1 MPSFRPHRRT
11 VLRGL
16 GASIALPWLE
26 TMSPHSSRRGIAS
39 TTDATPPRRVAFFYI
54 PNGVVQST
62 WNPAETGRAF
72 PLSPTLEPL
81 EKVREHVSVL
91 SNLDRVKVPGTDGHA
106 QASTCWLSSAA
117 PDELSPAGYPL
128 KRTIDQLIADHTSQH
143 TAFRSLELSCNPF
156 EDNKE
161 SVYFDNISWF
171 GHGHVA
177 RSIRDPHLV
186 FRRLFR
192 IDQHQMSASVLDL
205 VLEDARDLRSK
216 LSQHDRRKL
225 DEYTQS
231 VRTVELQIDR
241 VRRRQQELSQ
251 ISPKKPIKAWQAMKR
266 DEFIQIMG
274 DLMILALQTDLTR
287 VASLMTAP
295 ERWST
300 PVKVEDWFEAPIE
313 HHSWTHGQ
321 GNAGVRQELSKLD
334 RFHVTQFA
342 TLVEKMS
349 QIEEGQGTL
358 LDQTVFVL
366 GSGLSSGE
374 LHVCNNLPTVIA
386 GRGGGQL
393 KSGHHT
399 RFAPGTPIAN
409 LWLTIAHLM
418 GVPANRIGDSTSP
431 LNAILT

>member
-1 MPSFRPHRRT
+1 MPSFRLHRRT

-16 GASIALPWLE
+16 GASIALPWME
-26 TMSPHSSRRGIAS
+26 AMSVASSPDREASNSDPHS
-39 TTDATPPRRVAFFYI
+39 PQRVAFFYI

-62 WNPAETGRAF
+62 WNPVDTGRDFA
-72 PLSPTLEPL
+72 LSPTLEPL
-81 EKVREHVSVL
+81 QNVREHISVL
-91 SNLDRVKVPGTDGHA
+91 TNLDRVKVAGTDGHA

-128 KRTIDQLIADHTSQH
+128 KRTIDQLIADHTSKN

-177 RSIRDPHLV
+177 RSIRDPHQV

-192 IDQHQMSASVLDL
+192 IDQHELSASVLDL
-205 VLEDARDLRSK
+205 VLEDAHALRPK
-216 LSQHDRRKL
+216 LGRHDRRKL

-241 VRRRQQELSQ
+241 VKQRQKELSQ
-251 ISPKKPIKAWQAMKR
+251 LSPEQPIKAWQAMKR

-300 PVKVEDWFEAPIE
+300 PVKVDDWFEAPTE

-321 GNAGVRQELSKLD
+321 GNEHIRQELSKLD

-342 TLVEKMS
+342 SLVQKMS

-358 LDQTVFVL
+358 LDQTMFVL

-386 GRGGGQL
+386 GRGGGKL

-409 LWLTIAHLM
+409 LWLTLANIM
-418 GVPANRIGDSTSP
+418 GASTDRIGDSTST
-431 LNAILT
+431 LNSILA